1 MSLLFPS
8 SEQREIEELGPRAQH
23 EGTLENPL
31 RPQQEVETLPALQ
44 QQDIESDVEDFFA
57 EQLDIPQ
64 VEQETLRFRTTVQ
77 FYDPNAPPREV
88 LRAEL
93 LEGVEEEKSE

>member
-8 SEQREIEELGPRAQH
+8 SEQREIEELGPRAQY
-23 EGTLENPL
+23 EETLENPL

-57 EQLDIPQ
+57 EQLDVPQ
-64 VEQETLRFRTTVQ
+64 VEPETPRFRTTVLKD
-77 FYDPNAPPREV
+77 FGNC
-88 LRAEL
+88 
-93 LEGVEEEKSE
+93 